1 MNLVGSVLDQN
12 YEICQEIGEGGT
24 GKVYLAWHRRL
35 KKKVVLKKIK
45 DNFVGRINVRGEADL
60 LKQLHHEYLPQVYD
74 FIQVGS
80 QVFTVIDYVEG
91 YPLSYYI
98 ER

>member
-1 MNLVGSVLDQN
+1 M
-12 YEICQEIGEGGT
+12 
-24 GKVYLAWHRRL
+24 
-35 KKKVVLKKIK
+35 
-45 DNFVGRINVRGEADL
+45 GRINVRGEADL

-91 YPLSYYI
+91 CPLFLLYREKAAVFPETDPDLGSPALSGVGLSSPP
-98 ER
+98 ESAGDPQ